1 MKIVLANWGSRG
13 EIEPCVAIGRELLR
27 RGHEVRVAV
36 APDLVDFVEA
46 AGVTGVAYGLD
57 FHGIQ
62 EPYREFWTY
71 FFRRFWR
78 FVKLG
83 RMWREV
89 SGPLS
94 QCREQVSATLKSLVA
109 EADLLITG
117 INYEDVAANVAEGCD
132 IPLVA
137 LHYFPMRENGQLLSF
152 LPAPIGRLAMKVF
165 WWSAWRGP
173 KKIEDA
179 QRRELGLP
187 KATTPWSRRIA
198 ERGSLEIQAYDE
210 LCFPGLAAE
219 WATRVG
225 QRPFV
230 GTLTMELATDTDVE
244 VAAWIAG
251 GIPPICFGFGSIPV
265 ESPADTVAMIAA
277 VTMKLGERALI
288 CGAAT
293 DFNGSPLPEHVK
305 VVRTMSYAAIF
316 PICRAVVHH
325 GGAGTTAASM
335 RSGAPTLILWTG
347 ADQWIWGDRVTRLG
361 VGTSRRFA
369 ATTEE
374 TLLADLRTI
383 LAPQCSVRAR
393 ALAPRMTK
401 PEESVKS
408 TADLVENFAR
418 FKRLS

>member
-1 MKIVLANWGSRG
+1 
-13 EIEPCVAIGRELLR
+13 
-27 RGHEVRVAV
+27 
-36 APDLVDFVEA
+36 
-46 AGVTGVAYGLD
+46 
-57 FHGIQ
+57 
-62 EPYREFWTY
+62 
-71 FFRRFWR
+71 
-78 FVKLG
+78 
-83 RMWREV
+83 
-89 SGPLS
+89 
-94 QCREQVSATLKSLVA
+94 
-109 EADLLITG
+109 
-117 INYEDVAANVAEGCD
+117 
-132 IPLVA
+132 
-137 LHYFPMRENGQLLSF
+137 MRDNGQLLSF

-187 KATTPWSRRIA
+187 KTTTPWSRRIA

-230 GTLTMELATDTDVE
+230 GTLTMELATDTDAE
-244 VAAWIAG
+244 VAEWIATAN
-251 GIPPICFGFGSIPV
+251 PPICFGFGSIPV
-265 ESPADTVAMIAA
+265 ESPAETVSMIAA
-277 VTMKLGERALI
+277 VTAKLGERALI
-288 CGAAT
+288 CAAAT
-293 DFNGSPLPEHVK
+293 DFNDSSLPEHVK
-305 VVRTMSYAAIF
+305 VVRTMNYATIF

-335 RSGAPTLILWTG
+335 RSGTPTLILWTG

-374 TLLADLRTI
+374 TLLADLLTI
-383 LAPQCSVRAR
+383 LAPQCSARAR
-393 ALAPRMTK
+393 ALAPRLTK

-408 TADLVENFAR
+408 TADLVESFASA
-418 FKRLS
+418 KRLS